1 MGWLVFV
8 SLMCLGAV
16 IYVLRRAQST
26 KPLPHERDQHQ
37 DRHAA

>member
-8 SLMCLGAV
+8 SLVCFGAV
-16 IYVLRRAQST
+16 IYVLRRAQAS
-26 KPLPHERDQHQ
+26 RDSENHRVTQQ